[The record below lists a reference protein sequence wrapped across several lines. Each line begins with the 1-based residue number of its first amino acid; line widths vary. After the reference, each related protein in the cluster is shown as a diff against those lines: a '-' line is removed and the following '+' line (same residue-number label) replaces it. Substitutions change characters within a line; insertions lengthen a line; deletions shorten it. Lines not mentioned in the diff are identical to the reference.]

1 MGTKGTISQDLSD
14 LLTTKNFDPVYTDE
28 TGRDSSPAEAVVFS
42 FDYVAGSGKNYGT
55 AVAVLGDQNDLQ
67 FFFGDNLGRSI
78 DNPADKNDWFQFLE
92 QLSNFATQHR
102 YTFSPKDINQL
113 KHTMAGIAAIKE
125 GLFEGYYGTRKVSYM
140 GEATEARLVI
150 KHKKALEENDR
161 RHLYVESLF
170 IETADGERFKLPFRK
185 LTGGRAMLEHV
196 RQGGKPY
203 DIRGC
208 HIAEMVNEINLLA
221 RFNRAS
227 HGRVFE
233 GNTAQLVESAQAYY
247 HTLQENLKHL
257 ASNRGYQVYFES
269 WTPADIGAEDA
280 LVEDI
285 KTLFVEQSIDARIE
299 AALPTLLKIQQQEQ
313 VMKEAQ
319 IFENWINHL
328 AEGTWALPDTP
339 EQQAKLEELMS
350 AELIAGPDGAN
361 ATEQLY
367 DLVGDDQLF
376 DLIGAAAEADPNVNI
391 WDVPEVVDRLQE
403 LGVEV
408 PVNQAADEQTP
419 QAVSE
424 SHMSEVDSIIQD
436 LISGEADA
444 YNLLTSPTTPEEQ
457 YVSNILRKE
466 YEDVSIDH
474 GLHPDDDFEEIIDR
488 VLDRLAQDYGHNVA
502 EADSPYFAETTVAG
516 SVAPV
521 VHEMAE
527 GVTSPE
533 IKQAYKD
540 IMNTAPRTP
549 ERKSAVR
556 KYLKLHADALDK
568 QRKEQGVA
576 EGLNEF
582 APDGFNSGGDG
593 SGKSG
598 KGPKARA
605 KAQMIKAYGP
615 GIITFRKT
623 SNGGYFV
630 QHEDDFGDTNSH
642 QYDPQTGKVDFSGVT
657 RSSYYGEGV
666 AEGVDNLLRKYYRNE
681 NDNLHSEN
689 VVLLA
694 QHFGTPSELRMA
706 KQALAYRNEQGGFDY
721 SDPKAKKY
729 LMFQQEINKKYYP
742 LLKRQGVAEGS
753 GQLSIQQLATIS
765 DEALDKAYG
774 YGRST
779 PGNSFGWQA
788 NLMSAAYAKKMIDA
802 GVTDIEKISDAIHKG
817 WNVTAQKFVQ
827 DPDQFGDTEKLR
839 QAGKLEAKLQQRAK
853 LMKINYAQLDNEEQE
868 KDRVVARALLQAIKG
883 QQGVAEGGQQA
894 FVNPHHNDPINANSA
909 ITSSYYEGEDPL
921 ARLKSL
927 ALSK

>member
-14 LLTTKNFDPVYTDE
+14 LLTTKNFDPVYTDG

-67 FFFGDNLGRSI
+67 FFFGDNLGKSI

-125 GLFEGYYGTRKVSYM
+125 GLFEGYYGTRKISYM
-140 GEATEARLVI
+140 GEATQARLVI

-227 HGRVFE
+227 QGRVFE

-269 WTPADIGAEDA
+269 WTPADIDAGDA

-350 AELIAGPDGAN
+350 QELIAGPDGSN

-474 GLHPDDDFEEIIDR
+474 GLHPDDDFEEILDH

-521 VHEMAE
+521 AHEMAE

-540 IMNTAPRTP
+540 IMNTAPRTL

-576 EGLNEF
+576 EGELATYLVSVMDSATGEHWRIEVKVTS
-582 APDGFNSGGDG
+582 PEM
-593 SGKSG
+593 
-598 KGPKARA
+598 ARERA
-605 KAQMIKAYGP
+605 EAM
-615 GIITFRKT
+615 
-623 SNGGYFV
+623 GY
-630 QHEDDFGDTNSH
+630 
-642 QYDPQTGKVDFSGVT
+642 KVLGVK
-657 RSSYYGEGV
+657 EKLGV
-666 AEGVDNLLRKYYRNE
+666 AEEAENKDMTGQTCEKCKKGKYQETSIHDDMDGV
-681 NDNLHSEN
+681 LHCTKC
-689 VVLLA
+689 
-694 QHFGTPSELRMA
+694 GTKVDRWRAYKEPSTHARSR
-706 KQALAYRNEQGGFDY
+706 QATKDFNRSKSQG
-721 SDPKAKKY
+721 
-729 LMFQQEINKKYYP
+729 M
-742 LLKRQGVAEGS
+742 AEGE
-753 GQLSIQQLATIS
+753 QQS
-765 DEALDKAYG
+765 
-774 YGRST
+774 
-779 PGNSFGWQA
+779 
-788 NLMSAAYAKKMIDA
+788 
-802 GVTDIEKISDAIHKG
+802 
-817 WNVTAQKFVQ
+817 
-827 DPDQFGDTEKLR
+827 
-839 QAGKLEAKLQQRAK
+839 
-853 LMKINYAQLDNEEQE
+853 
-868 KDRVVARALLQAIKG
+868 
-883 QQGVAEGGQQA
+883 
-894 FVNPHHNDPINANSA
+894 FVNPHHDDPINANSA

-921 ARLKSL
+921 VRLKSL
-927 ALSK
+927 ALFK